1 MATHSSVLA
10 WKIPGME
17 EPSGL
22 PSVGLHRV
30 GHDWSDLAA
39 AAAGAQNPQSHF
51 LWIQRSSLG
60 QCVLITSHTHTHTFS
75 LTHTHSHTGMCEPT
89 LLCTHR
95 LTVMRQIPVLTFC
108 PKALPRL
115 FELPQHLL
123 SPQGEQA
130 QGPGLT
136 STTQGSTTVV
146 SGNRLFCGPRRHTCT
161 LLPTPEG

>member
-51 LWIQRSSLG
+51 VWIQRSSLG
-60 QCVLITSHTHTHTFS
+60 QCVLITSHTHTHFLSHTHT
-75 LTHTHSHTGMCEPT
+75 LTHGHVWAHTPLYAPIDRNETDPCLNILSEGSSKIVWAPTAPPVSPGWAGPGARAHQHNPGKHNSGFWKQT
-89 LLCTHR
+89 LLWAT
-95 LTVMRQIPVLTFC
+95 
-108 PKALPRL
+108 
-115 FELPQHLL
+115 
-123 SPQGEQA
+123 
-130 QGPGLT
+130 
-136 STTQGSTTVV
+136 
-146 SGNRLFCGPRRHTCT
+146 
-161 LLPTPEG
+161 